1 LHGASPVPAQDSMAG
16 TLEPIYAAAQT
27 LAIKAGAAEGSVEVA
42 DFKAL
47 VKGKLEASI
56 GSWDW
61 VVGFRDQGM
70 PKEEVTTMVK
80 IMEYYVAK
88 GKSDSAMRASKDA
101 ASAAKKLGDKAME
114 AEAQLAESEAY
125 LLESRADEAL
135 LAGLRAYSTGSD
147 KEVKGKACRQMARAS
162 LARKDSKAA
171 VEKATEGASLLKD
184 AGSKKGQAMAL
195 QTLAEAQVMQKD
207 AEAALKAGQEAAALF
222 KELDDKSGQ
231 ASALNSVAGA
241 YALKDDR
248 ETGLKSAREALVLAR
263 EAKDHAAE
271 VLARATCAAL
281 RPKADRKV
289 PAKGS
294 ENPPLGMTKGMC
306 NNMPGLTVPKGVA
319 TEGVVRAV
327 RVCGSAEHK
336 TLAGLVCVITGASRG
351 IGKGISMCLAEAG
364 AAVYVTGRSSPG
376 KVTDILLMG
385 TVDETAASFAKLG
398 GVGVATHVDHAQMTQ
413 NKALVNLIANN
424 HGRLDCLVNNAFY
437 IPKPD
442 LIFFSTPLWMQPIR
456 FLNEQTAVGGFN
468 HAAQTM
474 LFASCLRRGKGVV
487 VNVSSWGSQI
497 NIPIFPVSYLC
508 NKAAFDR
515 TIAALA
521 EKMKPYGIYCCTLW
535 PGSVK
540 SERSIMG
547 AKRSGAKLID
557 LETTRFSGY
566 AVVGL
571 AKMSPTELSRMAVVN
586 RTIASADIQKFE
598 VDGYMHQGDLH
609 TFTTGGRTPY
619 I

>member
-1 LHGASPVPAQDSMAG
+1 MADPLAPILAAAEALAAKAG
-16 TLEPIYAAAQT
+16 TDATELKKVV
-27 LAIKAGAAEGSVEVA
+27 KA
-42 DFKAL
+42 
-47 VKGKLEASI
+47 KLEAGI

-61 VVGFRDQGM
+61 VVGFRDAGM
-70 PKEEVTTMVK
+70 PKDEVTTMVK
-80 IMEYYVAK
+80 VMEYYVAK

-101 ASAAKKLGDKAME
+101 AAAAKKLGDKAVE
-114 AEAQLAESEAY
+114 AVAQLAESEAF

-135 LAGLRAYSTGSD
+135 LAGLRAYSTSSEG
-147 KEVKGKACRQMARAS
+147 EVKGKACRQMARAS
-162 LARKDSKAA
+162 LARKDGKAA
-171 VEKATEGASLLKD
+171 VEKATEGVSLSKSAGNKKD
-184 AGSKKGQAMAL
+184 QALTL
-195 QTLAEAQVMQKD
+195 QTLAEAQVMQRD
-207 AEAALKAGQEAAALF
+207 AEAALKAGQEAVGLF
-222 KELDDKSGQ
+222 KELEDKSGQ
-231 ASALNSVAGA
+231 ANTLNAIAGA
-241 YALKDDR
+241 YALKDDK

-263 EAKDHAAE
+263 EASDRAAE
-271 VLARATCAAL
+271 LLARTTCASL
-281 RPKADRKV
+281 RPKSERKV
-289 PAKGS
+289 PSAGP
-294 ENPPLGMTKGMC
+294 EQPPLGMTKGMC
-306 NNMPGLTVPKGVA
+306 NNMPGITVPNGIHA
-319 TEGVVRAV
+319 EGVVNTV

-336 TLAGLVCVITGASRG
+336 TLAGLVCLITGASRG

-413 NKALVNLIANN
+413 NKALVNLISNN

-474 LFASCLRRGKGVV
+474 LFLPCLRRGKGVV
-487 VNVSSWGSQI
+487 INTSSWGSQI
-497 NIPIFPVSYLC
+497 NIPVFPVSYLC
-508 NKAAFDR
+508 NKAAYDR
-515 TIAALA
+515 TIAALS
-521 EKMKPYGIYCCTLW
+521 EKVKPYGVYITTLW

-566 AVVGL
+566 ACVGL
-571 AKMSPTELSRMAVVN
+571 AKMSPTELSRLAVAN
-586 RTIASADIQKFE
+586 RTIASADINKFE